1 MQRRAGGDGRTSG
14 CLPGRPWRRVP
25 LSSMH
30 THACSS
36 AGGPSQDCG
45 TGGHLVGLGGRR
57 AAALCSVRKL

>member
-1 MQRRAGGDGRTSG
+1 MAGRAEVCRDG
-14 CLPGRPWRRVP
+14 PGTASCIP

-30 THACSS
+30 AHARSS